1 MKVLV
6 APTAFKG
13 TFTATA
19 AAEAIAEGI
28 SLGLPSAEVRL
39 HPVADGGD
47 GTLEVVHKAVGGE
60 ILMMQVA
67 GPLGAQVDAPILF
80 LEDGTVV
87 IELARASGL
96 GLIDEGERDAM
107 VATTRGTGELISASL
122 DRGPR
127 RLIVGLGGSATV
139 DGGLGMMRALGV
151 GFFAPNGM
159 AITAPKDLPFLDRI
173 DLTFRDFRL
182 LDTEV
187 VAACDV
193 TNPLLGAEGA
203 VREFGP
209 QKGGGPEELIELE
222 AGMARL
228 AEVVMRTTG
237 RWIGESPR
245 GGAAG
250 GAAAA
255 LEGLAGAEL
264 APGFEVV
271 ADLTGFDEAVAWAD
285 VVVVGE
291 GAIDAQT
298 MRGKAVAGAARRAL
312 MKGAEV
318 WALAGRID
326 LEPNQMKAMGLTRW
340 RALAADEGLSGLVV
354 AAQDCC
360 S

>member
-28 SLGLPSAEVRL
+28 LLGLPGADVRV

-47 GTLEVVHKAVGGE
+47 GTLEVVHRAVGGDVVT
-60 ILMMQVA
+60 MRVA
-67 GPLGAQVDAPILF
+67 GPLRAQVDAPILF
-80 LEDGTVV
+80 LQDGTAV

-96 GLIDEGERDAM
+96 GLIDEPLRDVM
-107 VATTRGTGELISASL
+107 VATTTGTGQLISAAL

-139 DGGLGMMRALGV
+139 DGGLGMMSALGV
-151 GFFAPNGM
+151 GFFAPNGG
-159 AITAPKDLPFLDRI
+159 AITIPKDLAFLDRI

-182 LDTEV
+182 LDCEV

-193 TNPLLGAEGA
+193 TNPLLGAGGA
-203 VREFGP
+203 VRVFGP
-209 QKGGGPEELIELE
+209 QKGAGPEEMVELE
-222 AGMARL
+222 AGLARL

-237 RWIGESPR
+237 RWIGETPR

-255 LEGLAGAEL
+255 LEALAGAEL

-291 GAIDAQT
+291 GAMDAQT
-298 MRGKAVAGAARRAL
+298 LRGKAVAGAARRAS

-318 WALAGRID
+318 WGLAGRID
-326 LEPNQMKAMGLTRW
+326 LGPSQMRAMGLTRW
-340 RALAADEGLSGLVV
+340 RALGASQGPAGLVE
-354 AAQDCC
+354 AAQDLC